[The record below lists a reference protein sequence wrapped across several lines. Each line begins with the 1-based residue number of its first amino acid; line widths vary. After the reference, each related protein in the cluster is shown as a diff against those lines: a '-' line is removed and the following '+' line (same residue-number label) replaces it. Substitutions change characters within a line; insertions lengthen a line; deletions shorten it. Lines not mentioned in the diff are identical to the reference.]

1 MKWQIDK
8 ENELLILDGDYRIDF
23 DRLQEGD
30 WFKHLAEKRWVDM
43 QDLFEAFVS
52 AFKAA
57 DRPLDESFFNNFHKA
72 YKANVDDKFYSMLL
86 KLRYEKDD
94 KLFYRVSDFKS
105 NEVLIN
111 EIISQPPHLSVIST

>member
-43 QDLFEAFVS
+43 DELFKAFVS
-52 AFKAA
+52 AFRAA
-57 DRPLDESFFNNFHKA
+57 ELPLTKDFFAKFKLA
-72 YKANVDDKFYSMLL
+72 YLRNVDDKFYDLIL
-86 KLRYEKDD
+86 NLRYANDERI
-94 KLFYRVSDFKS
+94 LFRKVSELKS
-105 NEVLIN
+105 EQELIE
-111 EIISQPPHLSVIST
+111 EIVA